1 MSLYKKEQIP
11 EETIRLLRAIGSVKD
26 PELIDMALKFTLSK
40 EVRRQYM
47 DWIPSLVASED
58 YGKKIIWGWI
68 RGNWKKF
75 MSMYDR
81 GPGGLDD
88 FVEILAVVDNRGTR
102 DEIERFF
109 KNKSNYRDDIK
120 RSIAKTLEF
129 IDINIRFRE
138 FNA

>member
-26 PELIDMALKFTLSK
+26 PELIGMALKFTLSK

-68 RGNWKKF
+68 SGNWKKF

-81 GPGGLDD
+81 GRR
-88 FVEILAVVDNRGTR
+88 A
-102 DEIERFF
+102 
-109 KNKSNYRDDIK
+109 
-120 RSIAKTLEF
+120 
-129 IDINIRFRE
+129 
-138 FNA
+138 

>member
-1 MSLYKKEQIP
+1 
-11 EETIRLLRAIGSVKD
+11 
-26 PELIDMALKFTLSK
+26 
-40 EVRRQYM
+40 
-47 DWIPSLVASED
+47 
-58 YGKKIIWGWI
+58 
-68 RGNWKKF
+68 
-75 MSMYDR
+75 MYDR